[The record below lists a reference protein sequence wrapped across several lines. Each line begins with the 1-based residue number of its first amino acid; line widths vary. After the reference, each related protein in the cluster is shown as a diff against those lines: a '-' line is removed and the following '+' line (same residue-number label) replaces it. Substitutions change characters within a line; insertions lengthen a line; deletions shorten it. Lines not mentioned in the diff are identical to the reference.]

1 MKYLVRAIKYFFYFS
16 IICAAI
22 VSVLVLCGL
31 AESNIDQL
39 FNGGWNAVWKI
50 LVLFAAVG
58 AVYPKV
64 GFITRD
70 AITDSLPDN
79 YLESLTEYMKERQ
92 YVLEKHEGDITTFR
106 HKGMLNRLTRMFE
119 DRITLTRTES
129 GFNVEG
135 LRKDVIRICMG
146 IENRY
151 RCSEDP
157 ANE

>member
-1 MKYLVRAIKYFFYFS
+1 MKYIVRAVKYFFYFS

-22 VSVLVLCGL
+22 VGALVLCGMV
-31 AESNIDQL
+31 ESDIDL
-39 FNGGWNAVWKI
+39 MFRGGWNAVWKI
-50 LVLFAAVG
+50 LVLFAVVG

-70 AITDSLPDN
+70 AITENLPED
-79 YLESLTEYMKERQ
+79 YLEGLSEYMRDRQ
-92 YVLEKHEGDITTFR
+92 YVLEKHEGGITSYR

-119 DRITLTRTES
+119 DRITFTRTES
-129 GFNVEG
+129 GFEVEG

-146 IENRY
+146 LESRY
-151 RCSEDP
+151 RTVDDP